1 MEKSYFVAPHN
12 VLSLVT
18 TPATLM
24 PHQYRSD
31 SFEVIDGD
39 KEKITGQNCS
49 SLIFVFSSSVNQ
61 KVQIKTIKILEGCW
75 NLEAI
80 HFLFIE
86 TLANKSVCWYCY
98 KLANCSS
105 FAPIPIMTDHHADRD
120 IHTTGLMISQI
131 LHLEPKFISLITEAS
146 KCQEFQVSSTL
157 FGKVWSGWYC

>member
-61 KVQIKTIKILEGCW
+61 KVQIKTIKILEGC
-75 NLEAI
+75 
-80 HFLFIE
+80 
-86 TLANKSVCWYCY
+86 
-98 KLANCSS
+98 
-105 FAPIPIMTDHHADRD
+105 
-120 IHTTGLMISQI
+120 
-131 LHLEPKFISLITEAS
+131 
-146 KCQEFQVSSTL
+146 
-157 FGKVWSGWYC
+157 